1 MRGSVAKRCNCP
13 PLYDAAGRRKACPR
27 RHGSWSFIADV
38 GDDPAT
44 GKRKQL
50 KRGGFRTKEDAE
62 TALSTLLQQ
71 LQNHGWTDDKGRTV
85 VEWMTSWLDRQ
96 EETAALRPS
105 TITMYRYYTLGRIKS
120 HLGNTKLR
128 DLKRPAVTA
137 MIRAMVATGDG
148 PTTVH
153 RCVAAL
159 RSGLSAAVR
168 ASLIPTN
175 PARDVEL
182 PRRAAS
188 RANPWDPEEL
198 GAFLT
203 AAETDRMGVLFEVL
217 AFTGMR
223 RGEALALRW
232 DDLNPI
238 TRRFVVRR
246 QLVQGSTDRC
256 QWCGREHKVAW
267 REPKTAA
274 GVRVVELDRQTAE
287 ILQCHRASQD
297 AERAEWGS
305 AYTDHG
311 LVFAREDGL
320 PYYPTVVT
328 HRFSS
333 IIADTSVPTPNGPVP
348 LRMIKLHDLRHGAAS
363 LGIAAGVPIEIV
375 SKRLGHS
382 SISVTADIY
391 GHLLDGVGHQAAEAA
406 AALVPRTRASAGS
419 ATKVASANRG
429 GLIE

>member
-175 PARDVEL
+175 PARHVEL

-267 REPKTAA
+267 RSPSCGRRAGGRAGPADRRDPAMSSRQSGRGTGRMGQRLHRPRSGLCARGRTA
-274 GVRVVELDRQTAE
+274 VLPHR
-287 ILQCHRASQD
+287 CHASVLV
-297 AERAEWGS
+297 
-305 AYTDHG
+305 DHCRYLG
-311 LVFAREDGL
+311 
-320 PYYPTVVT
+320 
-328 HRFSS
+328 
-333 IIADTSVPTPNGPVP
+333 ADTQRSGPAP
-348 LRMIKLHDLRHGAAS
+348 DDQAARPAS
-363 LGIAAGVPIEIV
+363 
-375 SKRLGHS
+375 RR
-382 SISVTADIY
+382 SIS
-391 GHLLDGVGHQAAEAA
+391 
-406 AALVPRTRASAGS
+406 ASRPAFLSRSCPSGS
-419 ATKVASANRG
+419 ATARSA
-429 GLIE
+429 